1 MKAFIPGLF
10 DTKSLHGKLLNI
22 LLNETDLVLK
32 NQILIQELLE
42 EMVDNGEIVTTDPQV
57 LKLFVQ
63 SGQPTIEKLNNE

>member
-32 NQILIQELLE
+32 N
-42 EMVDNGEIVTTDPQV
+42 
-57 LKLFVQ
+57 
-63 SGQPTIEKLNNE
+63 